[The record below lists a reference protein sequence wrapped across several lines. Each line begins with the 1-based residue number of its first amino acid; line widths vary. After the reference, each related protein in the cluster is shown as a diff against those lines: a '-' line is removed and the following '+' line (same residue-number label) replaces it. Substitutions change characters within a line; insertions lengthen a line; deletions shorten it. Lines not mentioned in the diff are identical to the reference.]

1 MTNVHKFYF
10 FPPQWD
16 FELGG
21 LVQLGN
27 IIKDPKRPDEPLN
40 DENREALPPLAVN
53 TKKPLFEAKIAVDST
68 NSIGAGVSLAQL
80 FGIDFKAEK
89 KKATVWTVKADQV
102 LTQEIRPK
110 DSYVEKCF
118 LHDEVKAYLEKTKF
132 RKDLYMIIG
141 IKAASSATVSSEA
154 GSNTFLG
161 GKVSVNPAA
170 ASGVPIDVHAQAS
183 TSNNANTTAAFG
195 KSEFILAYR
204 LRKIT
209 YLKTQRVKNNED
221 YDRGTALDNETPT
234 AEIEMIDEAKFLR
247 LEQKDTDHEEFNYPA
262 VTAKQEIVDEDE
274 GEFQFVVP
282 EEIEE

>member
-16 FELGG
+16 FEVGG

-40 DENREALPPLAVN
+40 DEKREALPALAIN
-53 TKKPLFEAKIAVDST
+53 TPKPQFEVKIAVDSS

-80 FGIDFKAEK
+80 FGFDLKAER
-89 KKATVWTVKADQV
+89 KKATLWTIKADQV

-118 LHDEVKAYLEKTKF
+118 LHNEVKAYLEKTKF

-141 IKAASSATVSSEA
+141 IKAASSATVASED
-154 GSNTFLG
+154 GKTTSFL

-170 ASGVPIDVHAQAS
+170 ASGVPVDVHAQAS
-183 TSNNANTTAAFG
+183 TSNDANTKAEFG

-221 YDRGTALDNETPT
+221 YDRGAVLDRDAPT
-234 AEIEMIDEAKFLR
+234 AEIELIHEAKFLR
-247 LEQKDTDHEEFNYPA
+247 LEQEDTDHEEFNFPA
-262 VTAKQEIVDEDE
+262 VTATQEVVDDEE